1 RSREL
6 GASAGVLYGD
16 PSWPRTARELSPRG
30 RGFDVVLD
38 SVGTWQQSIDALRP
52 GGRLVVLG
60 ASRAEHAH
68 LDVRR
73 FYSEEGKPMTGRVRY
88 EVDDRGAAFVTLD
101 APESRNALSDE
112 LLDDLLDAFERART
126 DDAVRVA
133 VLTSSHDRVFSAGG
147 DLKAFTGDAPTIGK
161 YAGLDRFPR
170 LYKLIG
176 GLGKPVI
183 CAANG
188 DVLAGA
194 FGLALACDLVIAR
207 EGVRFGCPEINVGV
221 FPFMISALIYRNI
234 DRMKA
239 NELMMLGE
247 PIDAAEAHRLNIVNA
262 VVPAASFDKIVRE
275 WAHKVA
281 GKSPL
286 LMRLGKN
293 AIDATRDMSLPDALE
308 ALRAQLALAFTTED
322 LAEGV
327 AAFREKR
334 EAVWKIR

>member
-1 RSREL
+1 
-6 GASAGVLYGD
+6 
-16 PSWPRTARELSPRG
+16 
-30 RGFDVVLD
+30 
-38 SVGTWQQSIDALRP
+38 
-52 GGRLVVLG
+52 
-60 ASRAEHAH
+60 
-68 LDVRR
+68 
-73 FYSEEGKPMTGRVRY
+73 MTGRVRY

-112 LLDDLLDAFERART
+112 LLDDLLDASERART
-126 DDAVRVA
+126 DDAVRVV

-147 DLKAFTGDAPTIGK
+147 DLKAFAGDTPAIGK

-221 FPFMISALIYRNI
+221 FPFMISALIYRNV
-234 DRMKA
+234 DRIKA
-239 NELMMLGE
+239 NELMMIGE
-247 PIDAAEAHRLNIVNA
+247 LIDAREAARLNIVNA
-262 VVPAASFDKIVRE
+262 VIPAAEFDTVVRA

-281 GKSPL
+281 AKSPL
-286 LMRLGKN
+286 LMRMGKD
-293 AIDATRDMSLPDALE
+293 AINATRDLSLPDALS
-308 ALRAQLALAFTTED
+308 ALRSQLALALTTED
-322 LAEGV
+322 AVEGV
-327 AAFREKR
+327 AAFREQR
-334 EAVWKIR
+334 EAIWKMR